1 MTIMDEK
8 KTERI
13 TIRVAETL
21 FNALEKLRREQRRSL
36 SDMSTIAMTDY
47 IALLRPDLI
56 PPDQMTVEAAKR
68 IVPFADDAEL
78 AAAWA
83 ALGEEYRK
91 ELRRTILAAAAREA
105 AEKASDTAPEG
116 PAPEDK
122 PKTGSGAG

>member
-1 MTIMDEK
+1 MAASDQKRSEYLTFRIGEEDKERVVELARQDE
-8 KTERI
+8 RS
-13 TIRVAETL
+13 VSQLLGFAV
-21 FNALEKLRREQRRSL
+21 REYLQRRKAGAP
-36 SDMSTIAMTDY
+36 I
-47 IALLRPDLI
+47 I
-56 PPDQMTVEAAKR
+56 PTET
-68 IVPFADDAEL
+68 PFADDAEL

-83 ALGEEYRK
+83 ALEAEYRK